1 MYKIKT
7 VIAVVL
13 VTYYSVLFTLIL
25 MSYSKEERQRGE
37 LTLPRRE
44 RNFSLCVA
52 TSTNLL
58 VLNPGI
64 MSIEII

>member
-25 MSYSKEERQRGE
+25 MSYLKEERQRGE
-37 LTLPRRE
+37 STLPRRE

-52 TSTNLL
+52 TST
-58 VLNPGI
+58 I
-64 MSIEII
+64 Y